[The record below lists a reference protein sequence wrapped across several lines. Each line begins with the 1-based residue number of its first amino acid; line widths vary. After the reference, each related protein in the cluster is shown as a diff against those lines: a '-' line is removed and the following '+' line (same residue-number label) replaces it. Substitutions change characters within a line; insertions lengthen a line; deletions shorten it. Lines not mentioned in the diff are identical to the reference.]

1 MNLLLLGVSHHTAPV
16 DLRERVDFSKRGVA
30 TALRELA
37 LRPSPAE
44 SVVLTTCNRSEIYV
58 ACQDTEAARDDLAGF
73 MSRFHEVP
81 EDQLAPHLYARTDGE
96 VAQHLFR
103 VAAGLDSLVVGEPQI
118 FGQVKEA
125 YAAAASEQCT
135 GTLLNKLFPWS
146 FAVGKRVRADTGL
159 GEGAVS
165 VSYAAIS
172 LARKIFGD
180 LKGLS
185 VLVAGAGEMA
195 ELTATHLR
203 SQQMRRIAV
212 ASRTLARARDLADT
226 VGGVAVDW
234 SAIDDELLRV
244 DVVVTATG
252 AATPILTRARLEEVM
267 HARLNRPLF
276 VIDIGLPRDV
286 DPHCGELEQVF
297 LYNIDDLR
305 TIVSENLARRREQTT
320 RAEAMVSDAA
330 EEFVVWLRSRG
341 AIPTVVAL
349 RRRFEAVRQAEL
361 ERLEPKLS
369 RFTPEARARVEEIT
383 RLLVQKLLLTPTE
396 RLKSAGDATTAAQY
410 AEAVTRLFDLDG
422 SGSGSGENGSGAA
435 SRAAGIGEA
444 PPPSAPS
451 KTPVTS

>member
-16 DLRERVDFSKRGVA
+16 DLRERVDFSKRGVV

-44 SVVLTTCNRSEIYV
+44 AVVLTTCNRSEIYV
-58 ACQDTEAARDDLAGF
+58 ACQEPEAARDDLTGF
-73 MSRFHEVP
+73 MSGFHEVP

-118 FGQVKEA
+118 FGQVKDA
-125 YAAAASEQCT
+125 YATAASEQCT

-146 FAVGKRVRADTGL
+146 FTIGKRVRADTGL

-165 VSYAAIS
+165 VGYAAIS

-180 LKGLS
+180 LDGLS

-203 SQQMRRIAV
+203 SQRVRRIAV
-212 ASRTLARARDLADT
+212 ASRTLARASELAGK
-226 VGGVAVDW
+226 VEGVAVDW
-234 SAIDDELLRV
+234 SAVDDELLRV

-267 HARLNRPLF
+267 HARRNRPLF

-286 DPHCGELEQVF
+286 DPRCGELEQVF
-297 LYNIDDLR
+297 LYNIDDLQA
-305 TIVSENLARRREQTT
+305 IVRENQARRQAQVD
-320 RAEAMVSDAA
+320 RAELLV
-330 EEFVVWLRSRG
+330 EEEVDGFMRWLRSRG
-341 AIPTVVAL
+341 SVPTVVAL
-349 RRRFEAVRQAEL
+349 RRRFEEIRRAEL
-361 ERLEPKLS
+361 VRLAPKLAS
-369 RFTPEARARVEEIT
+369 MPPDARARVEEVT
-383 RLLVQKLLLTPTE
+383 RLLVERLLSTPTE
-396 RLKSAGDATTAAQY
+396 RLKAAPDEDAAATD
-410 AEAVTRLFDLDG
+410 ADTLSRLFELGLGEDSDDDTPALREARLG
-422 SGSGSGENGSGAA
+422 SMA
-435 SRAAGIGEA
+435 S
-444 PPPSAPS
+444 PSAARNR
-451 KTPVTS
+451 

>member
-16 DLRERVDFSKRGVA
+16 DLRERVDFSKRGIV

-37 LRPSPAE
+37 RCPSPTE

-58 ACQDTEAARDDLAGF
+58 ACEDTGRARDDLAGF
-73 MSRFHEVP
+73 MSRFHDVP
-81 EDQLAPHLYARTDGE
+81 ESELAPHLYARTEGD

-118 FGQVKEA
+118 FGQVKDA
-125 YAAAASEQCT
+125 YATAAGEQCT

-172 LARKIFGD
+172 LARKIFGN

-185 VLVAGAGEMA
+185 VLVVGAGEMA
-195 ELTATHLR
+195 ELTAVHLH
-203 SQQMRRIAV
+203 SQQVRRITV
-212 ASRTLARARDLADT
+212 TSRTLTRASELADR
-226 VGGVAVDW
+226 VDGVAVDW
-234 SAIDDELLRV
+234 STIDEALLQV

-252 AATPILTRARLEEVM
+252 APTPILTRASIEQVM
-267 HARLNRPLF
+267 HARRNRPLF
-276 VIDIGLPRDV
+276 IIDVGLPRDV
-286 DPHCGELEQVF
+286 DPESGDLEQVF

-305 TIVSENLARRREQTT
+305 TIVSQNLARRQEQTS
-320 RAEAMVSDAA
+320 RAEAMVSDAT
-330 EEFVVWLRSRG
+330 EEFLVWLRSRG

-369 RFTPEARARVEEIT
+369 RFPPEARARVEEIT
-383 RLLVQKLLLTPTE
+383 RVLVQKLLLTPTE
-396 RLKSAGDATTAAQY
+396 RLKSARDAATAARY
-410 AEAVTRLFDLDG
+410 AEAVTRLFDLD
-422 SGSGSGENGSGAA
+422 EDRSGASSLA
-435 SRAAGIGEA
+435 GETDEDREPAAT
-444 PPPSAPS
+444 S
-451 KTPVTS
+451 KTPVAS

>member
-16 DLRERVDFSKRGVA
+16 DLRERVDFSKRGVV

-37 LRPSPAE
+37 LRQTPAE

-58 ACQDTEAARDDLAGF
+58 ACEDTAAARGDLAGF
-73 MSRFHEVP
+73 MSGFHDVP
-81 EDQLAPHLYARTDGE
+81 EAELAPHLYARIDGGA
-96 VAQHLFR
+96 AQHLFR

-118 FGQVKEA
+118 FGQVKDA
-125 YAAAASEQCT
+125 YATAAGEQCT
-135 GTLLNKLFPWS
+135 GALLNKLFPWS

-195 ELTATHLR
+195 ELTAVHLR
-203 SQQMRRIAV
+203 SQQVKRIAV
-212 ASRTLARARDLADT
+212 ASRTLTRARALADR
-226 VGGVAVDW
+226 VGGVAVGW
-234 SAIDDELLRV
+234 SAIDEELLRV

-252 AATPILTRARLEEVM
+252 APAPVLTRPEIERVM
-267 HARLNRPLF
+267 HARRNRPLF
-276 VIDIGLPRDV
+276 VIDVGLPRDV
-286 DPHCGELEQVF
+286 EPDCGELEQVF

-305 TIVSENLARRREQTT
+305 AVVSENLARRREQTR
-320 RAEAMVSDAA
+320 RAEAMVSDSA

-341 AIPTVVAL
+341 TIPALVAL
-349 RRRFEAVRQAEL
+349 RRRFEAVRRAEL

-369 RFTPEARARVEEIT
+369 RSGPEARARVEEVT

-396 RLKSAGDATTAAQY
+396 RLKSTGDAATAARY
-410 AEAVTRLFDLDG
+410 AETVTRLFDLDEKG
-422 SGSGSGENGSGAA
+422 PDA
-435 SRAAGIGEA
+435 SSLADDARAETASA
-444 PPPSAPS
+444 APS
-451 KTPVTS
+451 KTPVASWTD